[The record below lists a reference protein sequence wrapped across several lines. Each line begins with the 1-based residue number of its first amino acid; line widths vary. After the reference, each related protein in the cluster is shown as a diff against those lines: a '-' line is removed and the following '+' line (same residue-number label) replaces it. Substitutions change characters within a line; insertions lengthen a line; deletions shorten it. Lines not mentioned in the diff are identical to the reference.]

1 ISGPIDPHLFEQ
13 ALRTVVT
20 EAETLRVAIVERA
33 GVPCQVIAAP
43 LAWPLPFIDIST
55 EADARAAAE
64 AWMKADLARPVDPTR
79 GPLFA
84 FALFKAAPDRFFW
97 YARYHHVVMDGFAMG
112 LVARRVADLYT
123 RLAAGRETNDDAF
136 GSLTAL
142 VEQDAA
148 YRASHQFHD
157 DRQFWRDQVAGG
169 PEPVM
174 LGDRV
179 AGASAGLLRA
189 TAQLDAA
196 EANNLRALARAAG

>member
-1 ISGPIDPHLFEQ
+1 SAQLGIWFAQRLHPDSSYNIGEYIEIGGPIEPHLFEQ

-20 EAETLRVAIVERA
+20 EAETLRVSIVECT

-64 AWMKADLARPVDPTR
+64 AWMKADLARPIDPTR

-97 YARYHHVVMDGFAMG
+97 YARYHHIVMDGFAMG

-123 RLAAGRETNDDAF
+123 RLVAGGEANDDAF
-136 GSLTAL
+136 GSLAVL
-142 VEQDAA
+142 VEQDAR
-148 YRASHQFHD
+148 YRASQQFRD
-157 DRQFWRDQVAGG
+157 DTQFWRDQLVGG
-169 PEPVM
+169 PEPVS
-174 LGDRV
+174 LGSPARV
-179 AGASAGLLRA
+179 
-189 TAQLDAA
+189 
-196 EANNLRALARAAG
+196 